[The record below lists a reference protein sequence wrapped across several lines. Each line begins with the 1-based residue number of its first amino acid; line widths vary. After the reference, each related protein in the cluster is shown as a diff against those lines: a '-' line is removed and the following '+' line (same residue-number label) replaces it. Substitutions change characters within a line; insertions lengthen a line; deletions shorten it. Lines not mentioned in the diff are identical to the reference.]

1 MEIPLKEITMYKNK
15 VSFYSRCGE
24 IEGNTIVN
32 INLSKKEIARALK
45 SLTVLDLSQKGKI
58 SSICHDSNPDI
69 KMKLSGNYFANKS
82 KNETQNM
89 YEFLISVR
97 GSDILVKYKNE
108 VIDGI
113 LSGANRLSSPN
124 NSDVQMQV
132 LTDEGEFFNLN
143 VSEITSLKFKQDK
156 IHNDYKNYL
165 KVLLQQNLEEEK
177 QISIHCKGLEKRQIY
192 SSYVAKGAE
201 WRSSYRIRLKSDD
214 GNFFKLQFWAIIENI
229 TNEDWDEVDVN
240 LVSGLI
246 QVVDTQDLLSD
257 NFTTPSNTR
266 SYGGDGQLF
275 IKTLTGKTVTIEY
288 SPSNTIEDIKYMIQ
302 VTNSLN
308 I

>member
-24 IEGNTIVN
+24 IEGNQIVN
-32 INLSKKEIARALK
+32 INLGKKEIARALK
-45 SLTVLDLSQKGKI
+45 SLTVLDLSQKGTI

-82 KNETQNM
+82 KGETQNM

-113 LSGANRLSSPN
+113 LSGANRLSSGN
-124 NSDVQMQV
+124 TSDIQMQV
-132 LTDEGEFFNLN
+132 LTEEGEFFNLN
-143 VSEITSLKFKQDK
+143 VSEITSLKFKQEK

-177 QISIHCKGLEKRQIY
+177 QISIHCKGEDKREIY

-229 TNEDWDEVDVN
+229 TNEDWKEVDVN
-240 LVSGLI
+240 LVTGLI

-266 SYGGDGQLF
+266 SYGGGGGGNLF

-288 SPSNTIEDIKYMIQ
+288 CPSNTIEDIKYMIQ
-302 VTNSLN
+302 VTDNC
-308 I
+308 